1 MLSISAKVAKR
12 GAYMQD
18 TTVTA
23 FSHVCQGKIL
33 DYMKRMITIYFKV
46 LECSFQDSNWEEKM
60 TFHYGSPDGFEL
72 KRPLCIYSIDF
83 KAGLCYFG
91 NRIDGSLHLL
101 AHGIAS
107 HSLPVL
113 FWLHQEYGGPG
124 IFSHVR
130 DIKGRKDLIE
140 CRCTG
145 LRTATR
151 AKVPGNLPHT
161 SS

>member
-1 MLSISAKVAKR
+1 MCLSTLHHINIRKIQIRAVLVINGCYSVTSGNKL
-12 GAYMQD
+12 
-18 TTVTA
+18 TA
-23 FSHVCQGKIL
+23 FGHVCQGKIL
-33 DYMKRMITIYFKV
+33 DYMKRMIMIYFKV

-140 CRCTG
+140 
-145 LRTATR
+145 
-151 AKVPGNLPHT
+151 
-161 SS
+161 